1 MLPVFIPPRDF
12 KTVTYFTVHFFH
24 HWYNK
29 GNLKIRGNSM
39 AYPVETRGVEEQ
51 QHPFYVIRYV
61 IKNGDEELLASVAR
75 YVHTG
80 QGGRVQ
86 FLEPDLRKI
95 RRMPDPVKQMSEV
108 ERVIKNEGA
117 RLAEEAKNKK

>member
-1 MLPVFIPPRDF
+1 
-12 KTVTYFTVHFFH
+12 VTYFTVLFFH

-29 GNLKIRGNSM
+29 ENLKIRGNSM

-75 YVHTG
+75 YVHTR

-95 RRMPDPVKQMSEV
+95 RSMPDPVKQMSEV

>member
-1 MLPVFIPPRDF
+1 
-12 KTVTYFTVHFFH
+12 
-24 HWYNK
+24 
-29 GNLKIRGNSM
+29 M

-80 QGGRVQ
+80 QG
-86 FLEPDLRKI
+86 
-95 RRMPDPVKQMSEV
+95 
-108 ERVIKNEGA
+108 
-117 RLAEEAKNKK
+117 EECSFWSTT